1 MASLAL
7 AACGGSSDS
16 AADTTSAPESSATT
30 TTSAAEPPPTE
41 VPTSEATATDAAPGT
56 ESDAGAEA
64 AGASI
69 AVSLVEW
76 AVGAPPSATAGT
88 VTFDVSNDGQFTHE
102 LLVIAGEA
110 TKRCPSK
117 RAERW
122 TWASSHRA
130 QLLGETGRLSSG
142 SSAALTVDLAAGH
155 YVLLCNITGGGSSHA
170 RGQVL
175 EFDVS

>member
-1 MASLAL
+1 MIQETAPPMRTQPLVTIATLAVASLAL

-41 VPTSEATATDAAPGT
+41 VPTSEATATGAAPGT

-76 AVGAPPSATAGT
+76 AVGAPPATAGNRHLRREQRRP
-88 VTFDVSNDGQFTHE
+88 VHPRAPRDRGRD
-102 LLVIAGEA
+102 

-130 QLLGETGRLSSG
+130 S
-142 SSAALTVDLAAGH
+142 SSARRVG
-155 YVLLCNITGGGSSHA
+155 
-170 RGQVL
+170 
-175 EFDVS
+175 